1 MPGMGQE
8 AKGNRM
14 KKNVISSCITATY
27 IIWRRLVCTK
37 INGSRP
43 RVCVWELLCL
53 RCDVG
58 FEHRR
63 ADG

>member
-8 AKGNRM
+8 AKGIRM
-14 KKNVISSCITATY
+14 KKNVISTYITATY
-27 IIWRRLVCTK
+27 TIWRRLICTN

-43 RVCVWELLCL
+43 RVCVWESLCS

-58 FEHRR
+58 FERKAR
-63 ADG
+63 